1 MIFNK
6 NKKNSHIHDFNLI
19 KKDKKPLDS
28 EEITDFDEEESFEV
42 EQETEV
48 SANETISIDEKE
60 QETLIS
66 NSDNSEPLSIPS
78 DSEDN
83 KVEDISQ
90 SDIKKVKKPRKKL
103 FQNSKISSKI
113 DTNKLKTIFLE
124 QVNKGNEYLISKG
137 IRIDKKLI
145 VFHLNES
152 LRTIIILFFTIL
164 LLFQAISTYW
174 AIDKLP
180 LIKKHY
186 QLKKEI
192 KIEDEKIKENIKAE
206 YLADIYKFG
215 VKTDSG
221 RYPPNW
227 YLEWFKQVF
236 PENISDLQLLTF
248 IEGWGSEFEEYNGQ
262 KIRLD
267 NGLIKTFKTHNNFI
281 DNGLLKWYKFKIVLE
296 WEPDKITN
304 FLYNLKYSNKIPK
317 YFSEI
322 SKKYNSAK
330 GILTVEM
337 DVLFYLSK

>member
-1 MIFNK
+1 
-6 NKKNSHIHDFNLI
+6 
-19 KKDKKPLDS
+19 
-28 EEITDFDEEESFEV
+28 
-42 EQETEV
+42 
-48 SANETISIDEKE
+48 
-60 QETLIS
+60 
-66 NSDNSEPLSIPS
+66 
-78 DSEDN
+78 
-83 KVEDISQ
+83 
-90 SDIKKVKKPRKKL
+90 
-103 FQNSKISSKI
+103 
-113 DTNKLKTIFLE
+113 
-124 QVNKGNEYLISKG
+124 
-137 IRIDKKLI
+137 
-145 VFHLNES
+145 